1 MRRRYALVGLVTL
14 LLGFGWFTSGNR
26 VLPVAVEADPLMYR
40 LELTIYTDKDPY
52 LLEVEIGP
60 REFRAIE
67 SDPTNGIQPF
77 VLQARHECAEK
88 AGYRKE
94 IYGEENYK
102 MVAVRKYTFVIRD
115 LSQGRVV
122 LKK

>member
-1 MRRRYALVGLVTL
+1 MRRFLAVLFLLSLLV
-14 LLGFGWFTSGNR
+14 GFGWLTNGR
-26 VLPVAVEADPLMYR
+26 RHWIAAADAEQFMYR
-40 LELTIYTDKDPY
+40 LSLTIYTDKEPY
-52 LLEVEIGP
+52 VLEVEIGP
-60 REFRAIE
+60 REYRAIE

-77 VLQARHECAEK
+77 VLQARHEAAERD
-88 AGYRKE
+88 GYRKE